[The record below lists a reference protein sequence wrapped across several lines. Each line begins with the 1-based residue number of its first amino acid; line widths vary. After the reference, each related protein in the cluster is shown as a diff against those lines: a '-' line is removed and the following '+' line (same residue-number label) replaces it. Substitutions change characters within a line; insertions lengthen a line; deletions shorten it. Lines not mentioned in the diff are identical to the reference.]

1 MANEQDPMPKMQASQ
16 DDIDA
21 RQKQLQQRRL
31 AAQRAAKARQAGVA
45 QAAAAPAPAP
55 KQTLAI
61 VALVL
66 AVAMGAFAG
75 FLFMQLQ
82 AANQQLAKAESILND
97 HSANLAALNDKLSAS
112 DENANLSV
120 DALKILL
127 KDNAGEIRKLWD
139 LSNKSN
145 KPKIAK
151 NTKSIT
157 SLNKKVAGAEK
168 KAGTATSGVAA
179 NKQSIASL
187 KSDLASKEKALE
199 KKIAAAKAAAGLPAE
214 VEQRIANNED
224 AILSLKAANEAA
236 NESIGPGDPR
246 FEQTMKDAIEDI
258 NIRLD
263 RMQNA
268 MTGTL

>member
-1 MANEQDPMPKMQASQ
+1 MANEQDTMPKMQASQ
-16 DDIDA
+16 DDIA
-21 RQKQLQQRRL
+21 LRQKQLQQRRL
-31 AAQRAAKARQAGVA
+31 QAQRAAKARQAGVA

-82 AANQQLAKAESILND
+82 AANQQLQKAETILND

-120 DALKILL
+120 GALKAIL
-127 KDNAGEIRKLWD
+127 KDNSREIAKLWD
-139 LSNKSN
+139 LSNKTN

-157 SLNKKVAGAEK
+157 GLNSKVTGADK
-168 KAGTATSGVAA
+168 KAASATSGVAG
-179 NKQSIASL
+179 NKKSIAAL
-187 KSDLASKEKALE
+187 KSELASTEQALE
-199 KKIAAAKAAAGLPAE
+199 KKIAAAGVPAE

-224 AILSLKAANEAA
+224 AILSLKAANDEPA
-236 NESIGPGDPR
+236 GPGDPR